1 MARWNTFDSYDT
13 RRNALVLGPR
23 VMVATLALIAAIPGL
38 VVLLLMSAPFLLPAL
53 GQLCLVNAGCAA
65 LLAWCLRAKCNDDP
79 INLWDVAG
87 LYAFVGFAA
96 GMISKPEHVLQLV
109 GLVMPIQ

>member
-13 RRNALVLGPR
+13 RRNALVLGSH
-23 VMVATLALIAAIPGL
+23 VTVATLVLVAAIPGI
-38 VVLLLMSAPFLLPAL
+38 VVLLLTSAPFLLPAL
-53 GQLCLVNAGCAA
+53 SQLCLVNAGCAA

-96 GMISKPEHVLQLV
+96 GMLGKPEHVLQLV
-109 GLVMPIQ
+109 GPVIPVQ

>member
-1 MARWNTFDSYDT
+1 MARWNTFDPYDT
-13 RRNALVLGPR
+13 RRNALVLGPH
-23 VMVATLALIAAIPGL
+23 VTVATLVLVAAIPGI
-38 VVLLLMSAPFLLPAL
+38 VVLLLTSAPVLPAL
-53 GQLCLVNAGCAA
+53 SQLCLVNAGCAA
-65 LLAWCLRAKCNDDP
+65 LLALCLRAKCNDDP

-109 GLVMPIQ
+109 GPVIPVQ

>member
-13 RRNALVLGPR
+13 RRNALVLGPH
-23 VMVATLALIAAIPGL
+23 VTVATLVLVAAIPGI
-38 VVLLLMSAPFLLPAL
+38 VVLLLTSAPFLPAL
-53 GQLCLVNAGCAA
+53 SQLCLVNAGCAA

>member
-13 RRNALVLGPR
+13 RRTALVLGPH
-23 VMVATLALIAAIPGL
+23 VTVATLVLVAAIPGI
-38 VVLLLMSAPFLLPAL
+38 VVLLLTSAPFLPAL
-53 GQLCLVNAGCAA
+53 SQLCLVNAGCAA
-65 LLAWCLRAKCNDDP
+65 LLAWCLRAKCNDHP

-109 GLVMPIQ
+109 GPVMPVQ

>member
-13 RRNALVLGPR
+13 GRNALVLGR
-23 VMVATLALIAAIPGL
+23 HLTVASLALVAAIPGI
-38 VVLLLMSAPFLLPAL
+38 VVLLLTSAPFLPAL
-53 GQLCLVNAGCAA
+53 SQLCLVNAGCAT
-65 LLAWCLRAKCNDDP
+65 LLAWCLRAKSNDDP
-79 INLWDVAG
+79 INLWDAAG

-109 GLVMPIQ
+109 GPVMPVQ